1 MATTDRPL
9 DDLRREIDRID
20 DAIHDLLMERVAVT
34 RQIGA
39 VKDRHDLPSY
49 RPGREAAI
57 LRRLVDRHHGPL
69 PAEALVRIWRE
80 IIAALTRLQGSFAV
94 AVYAPEGGHAYQDL
108 ARDHFST
115 LTPIAELGSTAQ
127 VIAAVVRGTASVGVL
142 PMPDDAAKEAWW
154 HNLGGENGTAPRIVT
169 RLPFRR
175 QFADR
180 AERLEA
186 LVIAPLP
193 AEPTGQDRA
202 YLLIESEE
210 ELSRA
215 RLKAALAAAGLE
227 AVSYVVRGEGPN
239 SQLWRHLVE
248 VEGHVPAGDPRP
260 PEVLRRLGEG
270 VHFIEVLGGY
280 PIPLEPAPAGPHNHA
295 ASPTPSQE

>member
-1 MATTDRPL
+1 MATTDRSL

-34 RQIGA
+34 QRIGA
-39 VKDRHDLPSY
+39 LKTRHDVPSY

-57 LRRLVDRHHGPL
+57 LRRLVGRHQGPL
-69 PAEALVRIWRE
+69 PPETLIRIWRE
-80 IIAALTRLQGSFAV
+80 VIAGLTRLQGPFAV
-94 AVYAPEGGHAYQDL
+94 AVYAPAGGQPYQDL
-108 ARDHFST
+108 ARDHFSA
-115 LTPIAELGSTAQ
+115 LTPIAEHSSTAQ
-127 VIAAVVRGTASVGVL
+127 VIAAVVSAAATVGVL
-142 PMPDDAAKEAWW
+142 PMPDESATEAWW

-175 QFADR
+175 QHPGR

-186 LVIAPLP
+186 LVIATLP
-193 AEPTGQDRA
+193 AEPTGQDRS
-202 YLLIESEE
+202 YLLIEGEA

-215 RLKAALAAAGLE
+215 RLKAGLAAAGLD

-239 SQLWRHLVE
+239 PRSWRHLVE
-248 VEGHVPAGDPRP
+248 VEGHVPAGDQRL

-270 VHFIEVLGGY
+270 ANFIEILGSY
-280 PIPLEPAPAGPHNHA
+280 PIPLDPAAVI
-295 ASPTPSQE
+295 ASAQLPSSALSQE